1 MKPSKNNK
9 NTSKAAGPKGKGKTG
24 DPVMPE
30 TPKPAAAKSGS
41 KTPVV
46 KSSTKPTVTPNKP
59 ATQPKPPAAKPEI
72 KAGVD
77 VPKAEAKPITK
88 KKVAKAK
95 TASPLTTQAK
105 PDMPLSSTPP
115 KPAGVESNSGN
126 LMTTVDVHLDAGFG
140 NTLFIRGEGAGLSWE
155 QGIPLTNIDS
165 KTWRWTCETK
175 AMVSFKILLNDVI
188 WASGEDL
195 VVPPGEK
202 IVVTP
207 EF

>member
-1 MKPSKNNK
+1 MKPSKKNK
-9 NTSKAAGPKGKGKTG
+9 STLKAGGLKGKGKTG

-30 TPKPAAAKSGS
+30 TPKPAA
-41 KTPVV
+41 T
-46 KSSTKPTVTPNKP
+46 
-59 ATQPKPPAAKPEI
+59 KPEI
-72 KAGVD
+72 KPVA
-77 VPKAEAKPITK
+77 K

-95 TASPLTTQAK
+95 TVSPLTTQAK

-155 QGIPLTNIDS
+155 QGIPLTNIDP
-165 KTWRWTCETK
+165 KTWRWTSETK